1 MKEYSILNTFCPRPM
16 LKGPKRS
23 FVLVLGVESSSK
35 IFANGRKNISKQTKN
50 FHKQN
55 VSQIEQNMLQKK
67 TKNVRRNKQLK
78 TSSYGKDNL
87 FQEHYYIV

>member
-1 MKEYSILNTFCPRPM
+1 ME
-16 LKGPKRS
+16 
-23 FVLVLGVESSSK
+23 EK
-35 IFANGRKNISKQTKN
+35 IFQSKQKN